1 MLVTARE
8 RSTTPNGRS
17 ASSRLGAKAL
27 LATARSRWRT
37 ARWVISKRQRRP
49 APRPCRQISVSAST
63 MSCTLRP
70 CLASNA
76 WMRPEP
82 QPGGSWNASPTSQSA
97 ASFGPIPVARRF
109 GNRAATRCG
118 AWGSRNST
126 AGINKESRM
135 ADTVT
140 AAQLRDRLHSDGEIA
155 IVDAREQGSFHER
168 HLLMASCLPLSR
180 LELIAPG
187 VLPRRAAP
195 IVVCDAGE
203 GLAERAAAR
212 LTEGG
217 YTDVSV
223 LAGGVK
229 AWEVAG
235 FPIYSGVH
243 VPSKAFAEV
252 VEHEYGTP
260 WITAEELAERQKRP
274 EPMVIFDS
282 RSYEE
287 YHSNSI
293 PGAVSVPGAEL
304 VYRFRE
310 MVPSPDTFVVVNCG
324 GRTRSIIGAQS
335 LIDAGVPNRVVSLK
349 DGTMAWHLAGF
360 GVIAG
365 ATGRAPEVSAAGVT
379 AARQRADA
387 VARRYGVPVIARNTL
402 AEWQRE
408 ADRRTLYV
416 LDVRD
421 PAEYRAGHLPGSVM
435 APGGQLVQETD
446 SWLGVWGARVVLVD
460 DTGVRARMTASWLKR
475 MGWDVAVLDHG
486 LDGVELEQGVPVPR
500 SDIFPLAGAEP
511 ATIRPAEL
519 RANPGVVVDLALSR
533 HHRQGHIPGAWF
545 AIRARL
551 AEALDKLPA
560 AGNLVLTS
568 EDGTIARYAA
578 AELRTRRP
586 INVLAGGT
594 AAWKAEGLPLET
606 GMGRLASE
614 PDDVSVLARDR
625 PPAERER
632 YMREYLAWE
641 IDLVNQIARD
651 GDCRFRLAPAE

>member
-1 MLVTARE
+1 M
-8 RSTTPNGRS
+8 
-17 ASSRLGAKAL
+17 
-27 LATARSRWRT
+27 
-37 ARWVISKRQRRP
+37 
-49 APRPCRQISVSAST
+49 
-63 MSCTLRP
+63 
-70 CLASNA
+70 
-76 WMRPEP
+76 
-82 QPGGSWNASPTSQSA
+82 PTS
-97 ASFGPIPVARRF
+97 P
-109 GNRAATRCG
+109 
-118 AWGSRNST
+118 GS
-126 AGINKESRM
+126 
-135 ADTVT
+135 VT
-140 AAQLRDRLHSDGEIA
+140 AAELRQRYQAGGEIA
-155 IVDAREQGSFHER
+155 IIDAREEGSFHER

-180 LELIAPG
+180 LELMAPG
-187 VLPRRAAP
+187 LLPRRSAP
-195 IVVCDAGE
+195 VVVCDDGE

-212 LTEGG
+212 LIEGG

-223 LAGGVK
+223 LAGGTA
-229 AWEVAG
+229 AWEAAG

-260 WITAEELAERQKRP
+260 WISAEELAERQKRP

-304 VYRFRE
+304 VYRFAE

-349 DGTMAWHLAGF
+349 DGTMAWHLAGL
-360 GVIAG
+360 GVVAG
-365 ATGRAPEVSAAGVT
+365 VTGRAPEVSADGIAT
-379 AARQRADA
+379 ARQRADA
-387 VARRYGVPVIARNTL
+387 VAHRYSVAVIDRATL

-416 LDVRD
+416 IDVRD

-446 SWLGVWGARVVLVD
+446 SWLGVWGARIVLVD
-460 DTGVRARMTASWLKR
+460 DTGVRARMTASWLRR
-475 MGWDVAVLDHG
+475 MGWDAAVLDGG
-486 LDGVELEQGVPVPR
+486 LAGADLERGTPASR
-500 SDIFPLAGAEP
+500 NDIFPLAGPEP
-511 ATIRPAEL
+511 ATIQPTEL
-519 RANPGVVVDLALSR
+519 RAERAVVVDLALSR

-551 AEALDKLPA
+551 AGALEELPA
-560 AGNLVLTS
+560 EGQLVLTS

-586 INVLAGGT
+586 VKVLAGGT
-594 AAWKAEGLPLET
+594 AAWKAAGLPLDT
-606 GMGRLASE
+606 GMGPLASE
-614 PDDVSVLARDR
+614 PDDVSVSARDR

-651 GDCRFRLAPAE
+651 TDCRFRLAAQ